1 MTESTATFTF
11 RVDEGL
17 KAEFATA
24 AKSRDRTGAQLL
36 RDFMRDFVRQQ
47 EEAAGHDVWFRRQVQ
62 NGLDSANGGNLI
74 PAAEVEAKF
83 AARRTATRLKLDASE

>member
-1 MTESTATFTF
+1 MNEATATFTF

-17 KAEFATA
+17 KSEFSIA

-47 EEAAGHDVWFRRQVQ
+47 EEAAAHDVWFRRQVQ
-62 NGLDSANGGNLI
+62 VGLDSANTGNLV

-83 AARRTATRLKLDASE
+83 SARRTATRRRLEASK